1 MLNTCYSVESDANKK
16 VLSTRWWSLN
26 NLHYIAGVCILCCW
40 SCPRFLRWFSAFSSV
55 DIWSVGCI
63 MAEMLQGKPLFKGS
77 DRILLPHWPTSRHP
91 AKRQEYLSF
100 FLFSPLNYNL
110 NYLKQLH
117 CVYDLP
123 HSTLDP
129 WCSDLDQLTEIMKTT
144 GTPTQEFIAKLESA
158 DVSSEHAGELK
169 CDALP
174 GFLVKSV
181 CPSLNSHT

>member
-1 MLNTCYSVESDANKK
+1 MLIKRYYPLGGDLLT
-16 VLSTRWWSLN
+16 T
-26 NLHYIAGVCILCCW
+26 YIILQVCASFADW